1 MLLRAR
7 PKTIKAP
14 AVKATQH
21 GSELAA
27 ECAQHVSKAPPPTRR
42 VGTDMAGLRE
52 KWLEYAA
59 IRFDALKHARRALL
73 FSALARSSAAGYTSA
88 SSVRGTFR
96 LPSCSASKLSW
107 ACSSPVKLQT
117 PCLPV
122 HLWILSAF
130 MSQRSAKERQTSVSR
145 VRG

>member
-7 PKTIKAP
+7 PKTTNKAL

-52 KWLEYAA
+52 KKRLEY
-59 IRFDALKHARRALL
+59 
-73 FSALARSSAAGYTSA
+73 T
-88 SSVRGTFR
+88 
-96 LPSCSASKLSW
+96 
-107 ACSSPVKLQT
+107 
-117 PCLPV
+117 
-122 HLWILSAF
+122 
-130 MSQRSAKERQTSVSR
+130 
-145 VRG
+145 